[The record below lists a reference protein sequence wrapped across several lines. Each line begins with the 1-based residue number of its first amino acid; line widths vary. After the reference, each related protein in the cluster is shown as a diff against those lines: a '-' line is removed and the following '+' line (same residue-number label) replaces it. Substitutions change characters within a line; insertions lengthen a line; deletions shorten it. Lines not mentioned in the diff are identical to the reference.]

1 MEPGP
6 DRYGRI
12 AYRNLIAWPER
23 LTREAPLL
31 QRVLEG
37 APSRRV
43 LDLGCG
49 SGEHARFLASLG
61 YEPTGVDASSSQ
73 VAAARQADPDGSYVQ
88 GSLTALVDLVA
99 PGFGAAICVGNTLP
113 HLTEEEGLR
122 RCFEGLADRLLPGG
136 VLLLQILNYDRI
148 LDRGDRTFPLVVRP
162 GEEGTETVFLRLM
175 TPKADGRLT
184 FTPATL
190 RWRPGAEPP
199 LELISAEEIQ
209 LRGWRRAELES
220 LLRHSGFDVREVLG
234 GMAGDP
240 WSPASQDLVL
250 VAARA

>member
-61 YEPTGVDASSSQ
+61 YEPVGVDASSSQ
-73 VAAARQADPDGSYVQ
+73 VAAARQADPEGSYLQ
-88 GSLTALVDLVA
+88 GSLTALADLVA

-113 HLTEEEGLR
+113 HLTEEEDLR
-122 RCFEGLADRLLPGG
+122 RCFEGLAGRLLPGG
-136 VLLLQILNYDRI
+136 VFLLQTLNYDRI
-148 LDRGDRTFPLVVRP
+148 LDRGDRTFPVMVRP

-175 TPKADGRLT
+175 TPKAGGRLT

-209 LRGWRRAELES
+209 LRGWRRAELEA
-220 LLRHSGFDVREVLG
+220 LLRGAGFEVREALG
-234 GMAGDP
+234 GMTGDP

-250 VAARA
+250 VASR